1 MKKQSAEGSVRVEI
15 ANDLK
20 EARRLQQ
27 QIVRELKATS
37 FDGREIF
44 GIKLAIEEALVNAI
58 RHGNRLDPAKKVHVE
73 YRVAPE
79 RIDIRIA
86 DEGPGYDPA
95 RVPDCKSEEN
105 LHRPGGRGLLLMRHY
120 MTEVTVLPPG
130 NELVMSKVHI
140 NGYQHA
146 PEPPSR

>member
-1 MKKQSAEGSVRVEI
+1 MKKESAEGAVCVEI
-15 ANDLK
+15 SNDLR

-27 QIVRELKATS
+27 QIVRELRSTS

-44 GIKLAIEEALVNAI
+44 GIKLAVEEALVNAI
-58 RHGNRLDPAKKVHVE
+58 RHGNRLDPEKKVRVE
-73 YRVAPE
+73 YRVAPD

-86 DEGPGYDPA
+86 DEGPGYDPS
-95 RVPDCKSEEN
+95 RVPDCKAEEN
-105 LHRPGGRGLLLMRHY
+105 LTRPGGRGLLLMRHY
-120 MTEVTVLPPG
+120 MTEVVVLPPG

-140 NGYQHA
+140 NGFQRT